1 MDNYFNREKQQKI
14 LQKLKQRAPDF
25 ITEEDYDKILSLFKD
40 EHELNDHLFDLK
52 NRGLITATFIPTL
65 TGHILELSSLAYVN
79 K

>member
-1 MDNYFNREKQQKI
+1 MCQKASGSALLRLIRLQCECNFNKTK
-14 LQKLKQRAPDF
+14 
-25 ITEEDYDKILSLFKD
+25 EDYDEILSLFRD
-40 EHELNDHLFDLK
+40 EHELNNHLFDLK